1 MHLAS
6 IHLYPVKSCRGIAVE
21 SAELDQRGLV
31 GDRRFLVVD
40 AQGKAV
46 TQRTVPRMALIET
59 VLTAS
64 TLVLRTEGVGE
75 VSIPRGSSGEPLRS
89 VDLWSSLGLQAEDCG
104 VEPAAWLSEVVGFP
118 VRLVR
123 AGPDFHRPVKPTKAA
138 PGDEVAFTDAYPLL
152 AISQASLDDLNQRL
166 RGAGHDAVPMDRFR
180 PNLVIAGCA
189 PYEEDTWTR
198 VRAGDAVLRAAGP
211 CARCIMT
218 TTDQRTGERGKEP
231 LRLLA
236 SYRRTSSDPSEV
248 NFGQNLIHEAKRGT
262 LRVGAALQPA

>member
-1 MHLAS
+1 MHIAS
-6 IHLYPVKSCRGIAVE
+6 LHLYPVKSCRGIAVE
-21 SAELDQRGLV
+21 TVELDQRGIV

-40 AQGKAV
+40 PQGKAV

-59 VLTAS
+59 MLTAS
-64 TLVLRTEGVGE
+64 TLILQMQGGGE
-75 VSIPRGSSGEPLRS
+75 VSIPRASTGAPLRS
-89 VDLWSSLGLQAEDCG
+89 VDIWSSLGLQAEDCG
-104 VEPAAWLSEVVGFP
+104 EEPAAWLSEALGFP

-123 AGPDFHRPVKPTKAA
+123 AGPDFHRPVKPSKAS

-166 RGAGHDAVPMDRFR
+166 FSAGHDAVPMDRFR
-180 PNLVIAGCA
+180 PNLVVAGCT

-198 VRAGDAVLRAAGP
+198 VSSGDTVLRAAGP

-218 TTDQRTGERGKEP
+218 TTDQHTGVRGKEP

-236 SYRRTSSDPSEV
+236 SYRRSPSDPSEV
-248 NFGQNLIHEAKRGT
+248 NFGQNLIHETKRGT
-262 LRVGAALQPA
+262 LRVGAGIQPL